1 MHLLLAEVDEPIMLH
16 TFVFL
21 VFLDSP
27 FFLCIRT
34 IMCIVSRFVN
44 ILCIHW
50 LFYFLC
56 SFTRFSP
63 SVSFSPALIAHP
75 SLSFLP
81 FSLCTPEWAYPI
93 GDALSRLTTPYDG
106 ISSVDCLYNLVL
118 ICGL

>member
-56 SFTRFSP
+56 SFTRFSL
-63 SVSFSPALIAHP
+63 SVSFSPALIAHLSLP
-75 SLSFLP
+75 LSLSYLFLSVP
-81 FSLCTPEWAYPI
+81 LSGLIPLEMLSL
-93 GDALSRLTTPYDG
+93 GSRPLTTGYLLSTACT
-106 ISSVDCLYNLVL
+106 I
-118 ICGL
+118 